1 MGWKW
6 FKKKKE
12 EVAPVQYCCECGG
25 KMMRQ
30 TTLDEFMDI
39 LSKEQKRLPI
49 ELENAEVVETIGLGG
64 KTRRRRGMI

>member
-49 ELENAEVVETIGLGG
+49 ELETLKWWRQLDWVVILAKGEE
-64 KTRRRRGMI
+64 